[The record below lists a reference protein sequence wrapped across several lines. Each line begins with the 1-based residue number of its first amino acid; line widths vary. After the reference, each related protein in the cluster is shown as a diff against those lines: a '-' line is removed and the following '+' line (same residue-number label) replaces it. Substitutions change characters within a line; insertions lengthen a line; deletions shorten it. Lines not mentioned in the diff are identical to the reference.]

1 MSSPSPF
8 SDTIPL
14 ALAHFDP
21 APRSRLLQ
29 PLLIRRWADIFGA
42 LSHDI
47 SFVSLH
53 AGALVV
59 FSHNSAA
66 ADFAKFAAP
75 VFISKINSL
84 FGAAFVTS
92 IEFSKVPAPRPAAP
106 AADAAPRYAHTA
118 TPTAAPAATPKASP
132 AASTAATPN
141 PAAELHRCFFCNAL
155 ISSPSSLC
163 DFCTLVERDRL
174 RSTIRRIFHD
184 VPWTPFRAVQEKI
197 VAEFP
202 HLARECTLD
211 TIESARMD
219 LIAQTAARVSYGDT
233 TSDAAKFLV
242 MLVRQLPREKLTPAI
257 ISRTLKEFHFN
268 LADLPP
274 FDEYKF
280 KKMPRRSSRKIKK
293 CPL

>member
-21 APRSRLLQ
+21 ARRSRLLQ

-53 AGALVV
+53 AGALVI

-92 IEFSKVPAPRPAAP
+92 IEFSKVPPAPAAP
-106 AADAAPRYAHTA
+106 AADAVPV
-118 TPTAAPAATPKASP
+118 PVPAAPAADAEPMP
-132 AASTAATPN
+132 AAD
-141 PAAELHRCFFCNAL
+141 LHRCFFCDAL
-155 ISSPSSLC
+155 TCDPGLLC
-163 DFCTLVERDRL
+163 DFCRLRERGRL
-174 RSTIRRIFHD
+174 RSTIRRI
-184 VPWTPFRAVQEKI
+184 
-197 VAEFP
+197 
-202 HLARECTLD
+202 
-211 TIESARMD
+211 
-219 LIAQTAARVSYGDT
+219 
-233 TSDAAKFLV
+233 
-242 MLVRQLPREKLTPAI
+242 
-257 ISRTLKEFHFN
+257 
-268 LADLPP
+268 
-274 FDEYKF
+274 
-280 KKMPRRSSRKIKK
+280 
-293 CPL
+293 

>member
-1 MSSPSPF
+1 M
-8 SDTIPL
+8 
-14 ALAHFDP
+14 
-21 APRSRLLQ
+21 
-29 PLLIRRWADIFGA
+29 
-42 LSHDI
+42 
-47 SFVSLH
+47 
-53 AGALVV
+53 
-59 FSHNSAA
+59 
-66 ADFAKFAAP
+66 
-75 VFISKINSL
+75 
-84 FGAAFVTS
+84 
-92 IEFSKVPAPRPAAP
+92 
-106 AADAAPRYAHTA
+106 
-118 TPTAAPAATPKASP
+118 
-132 AASTAATPN
+132 
-141 PAAELHRCFFCNAL
+141 
-155 ISSPSSLC
+155 
-163 DFCTLVERDRL
+163 
-174 RSTIRRIFHD
+174 
-184 VPWTPFRAVQEKI
+184 
-197 VAEFP
+197 AEFP